1 MEPTNATNIDEGL
14 YSRQLYVLGHEA
26 MQRMAGSSVLIMGLG
41 GLGVEIAKNI
51 ILAGVKSVTLYD
63 PSLVTFYDLSSQ
75 FYLSESDVGKPRD
88 LCSAPKLALLNQYVP
103 VTVHE
108 GELHSQHLANFQ
120 VVVVTE
126 TSLAKQLEINDFTHA
141 NNIKFISADIRGL
154 FGMAFCDFGKE
165 FVVSDVDGETPQS
178 GMLAAVSKE
187 LDGVVTVLEDSRHRL
202 EDGDY
207 VKFSEVQGM
216 TQLNET
222 GPFKVTVVGPHT
234 FKIGD
239 TSGFSDYTKGGVFT
253 RVKMPK
259 TLHFKSLRESLETPE
274 FLVSDFAKFDRPQQL
289 HLGFQALDAFVT
301 RHSALPL
308 SYNEAHAQEVV
319 AIAKE
324 LASKTPEQ
332 IEINEKIIAALAHQS
347 RGSLAPMAAVIGGM
361 VAQEALKAVS
371 GKFHPI
377 FQYLYFDSLESL
389 PKHFP
394 IAEQN
399 TQPLNTRYDGQVAV
413 FGTDFQH
420 RLADSRQFLVGAG
433 AIGCEMLKNWA
444 LIGLGAGAKGV
455 IHVTDM
461 DTIEKSNLNRQFLFR
476 PKDVGQ
482 LKSATAAAAAAEMNP
497 EMRGQ
502 IVVHSDRVGA
512 DTEHV
517 YGDDFFAQLDFI
529 TNALDNVEARTYMD
543 RRCVYYHK
551 PLLESGTMGTKGNTQ
566 VVVPRLT
573 ESYSSSQDPPEKTI
587 PMCTL
592 KNFPNAIEHTIQWA
606 RDLFEGLFASQP
618 EYGRM
623 YLTNDD
629 YIDKAIARPTTARDV
644 LNGVIAS
651 LGETRPKDFQDCVSW
666 ARLKFQELYHD
677 TIAQLLFNFPP
688 DSITSSGAPF
698 WSGPK
703 RAPSIL
709 EFDVNDPAHLAFVQS
724 AALLRAS
731 NYGITPPADDSAII
745 QCLSQ
750 VHVPEF
756 TPKSGVKIQ
765 VEENDTAVDGD
776 SGLDSLL
783 AALPSKAE
791 LAGVEITPSQFE
803 KDDDSNHHM
812 DFITAASN
820 LRARNY
826 RIAEAD
832 RHQTKG
838 IAGKIIPAI
847 ATTTSLVTGLVC
859 LELYKIVD
867 GERPVEDYKNGFV
880 NLALPFLGFS
890 EPILAAKQKYLD
902 VTFTQWDR
910 FEIEQLMT
918 LGELLDYFAREH
930 RIDVTMIS
938 SGNTMLYSAFSGPK
952 KAAERKPLQMLELV
966 ELVSKKPVAPHVKYL
981 VLEFV
986 GDELDGG
993 DIEDLPYIKIRVRK

>member
-1 MEPTNATNIDEGL
+1 METSTTNAIDEGL

-26 MQRMAGSSVLIMGLG
+26 MRRLAGSNVLIMGLG

-63 PSLVTFYDLSSQ
+63 PTPATYYDLSSQ
-75 FYLSESDVGKPRD
+75 FYLSEADIGQPRD
-88 LCSAPKLALLNQYVP
+88 RCSAPKLALLNHYV
-103 VTVHE
+103 TK
-108 GELHSQHLANFQ
+108 FQ

-126 TSLAKQLEINDFTHA
+126 TPLSVQLEINNFTHA
-141 NNIKFISADIRGL
+141 NGIKFIAADVRGL
-154 FGMAFCDFGKE
+154 FGSAFCDFGSE
-165 FVVSDVDGETPQS
+165 FVVNDVNGEAPQT

-187 LDGVVTVLEDSRHRL
+187 ADAVVTVLEDSRHRL
-202 EDGDY
+202 EDGDL

-216 TQLNET
+216 TQLNDG
-222 GPFKVTVVGPHT
+222 GPYKVTVVGPHT

-239 TSGFSDYTKGGVFT
+239 TTEFSDYTRGGIFT
-253 RVKMPK
+253 KVKMPK
-259 TLHFKSLRESLETPE
+259 TLHFRRLREALVNPE
-274 FLVSDFAKFDRPQQL
+274 FLISDFAKFDRPMQL
-289 HLGFQALDAFVT
+289 HLGFQALDAFIA

-308 SYNEAHAQEVV
+308 SYNEAHAVELV

-324 LASKTPEQ
+324 LASNSADQVEVD
-332 IEINEKIIAALAHQS
+332 EKLIAALAYQS
-347 RGSLAPMAAVIGGM
+347 RGNLAPMAAVMGSM

-389 PKHFP
+389 PKHSA
-394 IAEQN
+394 INERN

-420 RLADSRQFLVGAG
+420 KLANSRQFLVGAG

-444 LIGLGAGAKGV
+444 LMGLGAGAKGV

-476 PKDVGQ
+476 PNDVGQ
-482 LKSATAAAAAAEMNP
+482 LKSATAAAAVATMNP
-497 EMRGQ
+497 EMGGK
-502 IVVHSDRVGA
+502 IVVHADRVGA

-517 YGDDFFAQLDFI
+517 YGDDFFAQIDLVA
-529 TNALDNVEARTYMD
+529 NALDNVEARTYMD

-566 VVVPRLT
+566 VVIPRLT
-573 ESYSSSQDPPEKTI
+573 ESYSSSRDPPEKTI

-606 RDLFEGLFASQP
+606 RDLFEGLFTSQP
-618 EYGRM
+618 EFGRM
-623 YLTNDD
+623 YLTTDD
-629 YIDKAIARPTTARDV
+629 YVAKVVAQPATARDA
-644 LNGVIAS
+644 LAGVCAC
-651 LGETRPKDFQDCVSW
+651 LGDSRPKDFQDCVAW

-677 TIAQLLFNFPP
+677 AIVQLLFNFPP
-688 DSITSSGAPF
+688 DSLTSSGAPF

-703 RAPSIL
+703 RAPSPL
-709 EFDVNDPAHLAFVQS
+709 QFDATDPTHLAFIRS

-731 NYGITPPADDSAII
+731 NYGVAPLDDAALLR
-745 QCLSQ
+745 CLAEI
-750 VHVPEF
+750 HVPEF
-756 TPKSGVKIQ
+756 VPKSGVKIQ
-765 VEENDTAVDGD
+765 VEENEPAADADA
-776 SGLDSLL
+776 GLDGLL
-783 AALPSKAE
+783 DALPPKSE
-791 LAGVEITPSQFE
+791 LAGVHITPAQFE

-812 DFITAASN
+812 DFITATSN

-847 ATTTSLVTGLVC
+847 ATTTSMVTGLVC
-859 LELYKIVD
+859 LELCKVVD
-867 GERPVEDYKNGFV
+867 GGRPVEDYKNGFL
-880 NLALPFLGFS
+880 NLALPFMGFS
-890 EPILAAKQKYLD
+890 EPVLAAKQTYLGT
-902 VTFTQWDR
+902 TFTLWDR

-918 LGELLDYFAREH
+918 LGELLEHFEREH
-930 RIDVTMIS
+930 RITITMLS
-938 SGNTMLYSAFSGPK
+938 AGNTMLYSTFSPPK
-952 KAAERKPLQMLELV
+952 KVAERKPLPILDLV
-966 ELVSKKPVAPHVKYL
+966 ALVSKKPVAPHVKYL

-986 GDELDGG
+986 GDEVEGG
-993 DIEDLPYIKIRVRK
+993 DIEDLPYIKIRVRN

>member
-1 MEPTNATNIDEGL
+1 
-14 YSRQLYVLGHEA
+14 

-41 GLGVEIAKNI
+41 GLGVELAKNI

-63 PSLVTFYDLSSQ
+63 PTPATYYDLSSQ
-75 FYLSESDVGKPRD
+75 FYLTEADLGNPRD
-88 LCSAPKLALLNQYVP
+88 QCSAPKLASLNQYVP
-103 VTVHE
+103 VNVWE
-108 GELHSQHLANFQ
+108 GEFTVESLTAFQ

-126 TSLAKQLEINDFTHA
+126 TPLAKQLEINDFTHA
-141 NNIKFISADIRGL
+141 NGIKFISADIRGL
-154 FGMAFCDFGKE
+154 FGMAFCDFGEE

-178 GMLAAVSKE
+178 GMLAAVTKE
-187 LDGVVTVLEDSRHRL
+187 SDGIVTVLEDSRHRL

-207 VKFSEVQGM
+207 VKFNEVQGM
-216 TQLNET
+216 TELNDS
-222 GPFKVTVVGPHT
+222 GPYKVTVVGPHT

-239 TSGFSDYTKGGVFT
+239 TSGFSDYTKGGIFT

-259 TLHFKSLRESLETPE
+259 SLHFKSLRDSLEAPE
-274 FLVSDFAKFDRPQQL
+274 FLISDFAKFDRPQQL
-289 HLGFQALDAFVT
+289 HIGFQALDTFLS

-308 SYNEAHAQEVV
+308 SYNEAHALEVV

-324 LASKTPEQ
+324 ISSKLSEPVEVD
-332 IEINEKIIAALAHQS
+332 EKVVAALAHQS
-347 RGSLAPMAAVIGGM
+347 RGSLAPMAAVIGGL

-389 PKHFP
+389 PKHSP
-394 IAEQN
+394 ITEQN
-399 TQPLNTRYDGQVAV
+399 TQPLNSRYDGQVAV
-413 FGTDFQH
+413 FGSDFQH

-444 LIGLGAGAKGV
+444 LLGLGAGPKGV

-497 EMRGQ
+497 EMHGK

-566 VVVPRLT
+566 VVIPRLT

-606 RDLFEGLFASQP
+606 RDLFEGLFTSQP

-623 YLTNDD
+623 YLTKED
-629 YIDKAIARPTTARDV
+629 YIEKAVAQPTTARDV
-644 LNGVIAS
+644 LTGVCAS

-677 TIAQLLFNFPP
+677 TISQLLFNFPP

-703 RAPSIL
+703 RAPEIL
-709 EFDVNDPAHLAFVQS
+709 SFDVNDPTHLAFVQ
-724 AALLRAS
+724 AASLLRAS
-731 NYGITPPADDSAII
+731 NYGISPPADDSALLE
-745 QCLSQ
+745 CLSK

-756 TPKSGVKIQ
+756 APKSGVKIQ
-765 VEENDTAVDGD
+765 VEENDPTADSD

-783 AALPSKAE
+783 AALPPKAD
-791 LAGVEITPSQFE
+791 LAGVTITPAQFE
-803 KDDDSNHHM
+803 KDDDSNYHM

-826 RIAEAD
+826 RINEAD

-847 ATTTSLVTGLVC
+847 ATTTALVTGLVC
-859 LELYKIVD
+859 LELYKVVD

-890 EPILAAKQKYLD
+890 EPILAAKQKYMD

-910 FEIEQLMT
+910 FEIEQPMT

-930 RIDVTMIS
+930 RIDVTMLS
-938 SGNTMLYSAFSGPK
+938 SGNTMLYSMFSGPK
-952 KAAERKPLQMLELV
+952 KAAERKPLPILELI

-986 GDELDGG
+986 GDEIDGG
-993 DIEDLPYIKIRVRK
+993 DIEDLPYIKIRVRH